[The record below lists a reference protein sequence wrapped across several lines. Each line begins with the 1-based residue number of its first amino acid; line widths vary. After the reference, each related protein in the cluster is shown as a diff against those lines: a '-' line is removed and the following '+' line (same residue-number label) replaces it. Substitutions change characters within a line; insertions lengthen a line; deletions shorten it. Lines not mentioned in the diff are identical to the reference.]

1 MDFDWFYYIST
12 VQLRMT
18 ESEFWKCTPKKVS
31 ALWEIHSRFS
41 GFKMD
46 ESAKN
51 EIKEGVSFID
61 NIPFL

>member
-1 MDFDWFYYIST
+1 
-12 VQLRMT
+12 MT